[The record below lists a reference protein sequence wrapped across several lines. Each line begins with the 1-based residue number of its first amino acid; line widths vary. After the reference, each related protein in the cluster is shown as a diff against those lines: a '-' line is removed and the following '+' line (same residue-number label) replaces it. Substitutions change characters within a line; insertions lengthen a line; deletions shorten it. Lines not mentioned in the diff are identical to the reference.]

1 VVRRYRVGHSV
12 LGGGA
17 LRYLTDHSTVS
28 HRWVRHQHHEP
39 GSRNTVH
46 HSDSSRH
53 SGTGFDGTCCSGTHH
68 STPNQSA
75 GHQSTRHY
83 VTDLSSDDH
92 GWRLRILSL
101 RPAQSSVLGVTG
113 VDEKSK

>member
-17 LRYLTDHSTVS
+17 LRYLTNHSTVS

-53 SGTGFDGTCCSGTHH
+53 SGTHH